1 MFSKYDVFS
10 YFLSILINFFFLLL
24 FFSTFNFKLSKE
36 KEVKVKLISQMNLPS
51 PSISTK
57 SSLEAGNFK
66 EEKPVRERVV
76 PFKKEEISIS
86 KSKVSEVS
94 EDVLL
99 KERLSKIKSRVT
111 SKDSENDYNLSQE
124 ELKKL
129 ESKMLAFQ
137 KGKNLG
143 ASSGE
148 ARGRESL
155 GTEYLLLI
163 KRKLQNNF
171 EVPIYLRSQK
181 DLYAIVSIEL
191 SSDGK
196 ILQYQFL
203 KKSEREEFN
212 KAVERCLKISS
223 PLPVNRNVKI
233 IVEFKAEGVGK
244 IK

>member
-24 FFSTFNFKLSKE
+24 FFSTFNFKFSKE
-36 KEVKVKLISQMNLPS
+36 REVKVKLISQMNLPS
-51 PSISTK
+51 PSISAK

-66 EEKPVRERVV
+66 EEKPVRERSV
-76 PFKKEEISIS
+76 PLKKEEISIS

-99 KERLSKIKSRVT
+99 KERLSQIKSRAT

-143 ASSGE
+143 AFSGE

-223 PLPVNRNVKI
+223 PLPVNKNVKV

>member
-10 YFLSILINFFFLLL
+10 YFLSILINFFFLLI

-36 KEVKVKLISQMNLPS
+36 KEVKVKLISQMNLLS
-51 PSISTK
+51 PSISVK
-57 SSLEAGNFK
+57 SSLEAGNFN
-66 EEKPVRERVV
+66 EEKPVREKVV
-76 PFKKEEISIS
+76 PFKKSEIS

-99 KERLSKIKSRVT
+99 KEKLFKIKSRAT

-124 ELKKL
+124 ELKEL
-129 ESKMLAFQ
+129 ESRMLAFQ
-137 KGKNLG
+137 KSKNSG

-148 ARGRESL
+148 ARGGESL
-155 GTEYLLLI
+155 GLEYLLLI

-181 DLYAIVSIEL
+181 DLYAIVNIEL

-233 IVEFKAEGVGK
+233 IIEFKAEGVGK